1 MTNNDAPDPHSD
13 RYRGQ
18 QALFIINPVAG
29 GLPPRDSLDRA
40 IAAASAEFG
49 LDALIEQTAAPGH
62 ATTLAAQAE
71 ADGVPLCFVVGGDG
85 TFNEAL
91 NGLTTT
97 DLTLGL
103 IPAGTADV
111 WAKEAAIPRR
121 PLAALRAQLAAGSI
135 EIDCGR
141 AGVAASAD
149 GEGRRFLLMASYG
162 LDAAAI
168 AAVAAADPRWK
179 RRFGRLTYLVG
190 GLRTGFRYPGFE
202 IEIAFDDAAPV
213 PLASRMLVIGNTRSY
228 GGLAAITSQASAV
241 DGRLDCVGLRGR
253 GLGRNLAA
261 IPQVLFQRHLR
272 ASNVLFQRAQR
283 IRLLSDAPLPPMQI
297 DGDAIATSAA
307 ELTIEPAALRL
318 FVPGAA
324 APVFQPRDPT
334 GDNEVGG

>member
-1 MTNNDAPDPHSD
+1 MITNDAPHPHSD

-18 QALFIINPVAG
+18 RALFIINPVAG
-29 GLPPRDSLDRA
+29 GLPPRDTLERA
-40 IAAASAEFG
+40 IDSTAAEFG
-49 LDALIEQTAAPGH
+49 LDALIEQTAGPGH

-71 ADGVPLCFVVGGDG
+71 GDGLPLCFVVGGDG

-103 IPAGTADV
+103 IPAGTANV
-111 WAKEAAIPRR
+111 WAKEAAIPRG
-121 PLAALRAQLAAGSI
+121 PLAALRAQLAAGPI

-141 AGVAASAD
+141 AGALAES
-149 GEGRRFLLMASYG
+149 RRFLLMASYG

-179 RRFGRLTYLVG
+179 RRFGRLTYFVG
-190 GLRTGFRYPGFE
+190 GLRTGLRYRGFE

-213 PLASRMLVIGNTRSY
+213 PLASRILVIGNTRSY

-241 DGRLDCVGLRGR
+241 DGRLDCVGLRGN

-272 ASNVLFQRAQR
+272 AGNVLFQRAQR
-283 IRLLSDAPLPPMQI
+283 IRLFSDAPLPPMQI

-307 ELTIEPAALRL
+307 ELTIEPAALRV
-318 FVPGAA
+318 FVPGAG
-324 APVFQPRDPT
+324 APVFRPLPPRSAAHPS
-334 GDNEVGG
+334 G

>member
-1 MTNNDAPDPHSD
+1 
-13 RYRGQ
+13 
-18 QALFIINPVAG
+18 
-29 GLPPRDSLDRA
+29 
-40 IAAASAEFG
+40 
-49 LDALIEQTAAPGH
+49 
-62 ATTLAAQAE
+62 
-71 ADGVPLCFVVGGDG
+71 
-85 TFNEAL
+85 L

-97 DLTLGL
+97 DVTLGL
-103 IPAGTADV
+103 IPAGTANV

-121 PLAALRAQLAAGSI
+121 PLAALRAQLAAGPI
-135 EIDCGR
+135 DVDCGR
-141 AGVAASAD
+141 AGPPAPAD

-162 LDAAAI
+162 LDAATI

-179 RRFGRLTYLVG
+179 RHFGRLTYLVG

-253 GLGRNLAA
+253 GVGRNLAA
-261 IPQVLFQRHLR
+261 IPQVLFQRHLC
-272 ASNVLFQRAQR
+272 AGNVLFQRAQR
-283 IRLLSDAPLPPMQI
+283 IRLLSDAPLPPMQL
-297 DGDAIATSAA
+297 DGDAIASSAA

-324 APVFQPRDPT
+324 APVFQPLDPT
-334 GDNEVGG
+334 GDNDASG

>member
-1 MTNNDAPDPHSD
+1 MTTSNAPQRHSD
-13 RYRGQ
+13 RYHGQ

-29 GLPPRDSLDRA
+29 GLPPRDRLDRA
-40 IAAASAEFG
+40 IDAAAAEFG
-49 LDALIEQTAAPGH
+49 LDVLIEQTAAPGH

-85 TFNEAL
+85 TFNEAF

-103 IPAGTADV
+103 IPAGTANV

-121 PLAALRAQLAAGSI
+121 PLAALRAQLAAGPI

-141 AGVAASAD
+141 AGGPAES
-149 GEGRRFLLMASYG
+149 RRFLLMASYG

-253 GLGRNLAA
+253 GVGRSLAA

-272 ASNVLFQRAQR
+272 AGNVLFQRAQR
-283 IRLLSDAPLPPMQI
+283 IRLFSDAPLPPMQI

-307 ELTIEPAALRL
+307 ELSIEPAALRL
-318 FVPGAA
+318 FVPGSA
-324 APVFQPRDPT
+324 APVFQPLDPT
-334 GDNEVGG
+334 GGSEPSG